1 MLTLAI
7 ATATEQVGVAL
18 GRAGGQVNSIHLQ
31 QGRRHGEVLAPA
43 IRSLMGLTGTTL
55 QQVEL
60 IAVDTGP
67 GLFTGLRVG
76 VATAKALASA
86 LHVPVAAC
94 SSLEIL
100 AAPVATVGMKIVSV
114 VDARRGEV
122 FWQLF
127 DPEPSSEAKVGPP
140 SDLVS
145 DLRGPVIAVGDGALR
160 YRAELELVEGLSVA
174 GPEHAHPSAAVLV
187 ELAATSPGLSPEK
200 ITPEY
205 MRGPDVRIG
214 WEQRDA

>member
-7 ATATEQVGVAL
+7 ATATEQVGVAV

-31 QGRRHGEVLAPA
+31 QGRRHGEVLAPS
-43 IRSLMGLTGTTL
+43 IRSLMGLTGTVL
-55 QQVEL
+55 QDIEL

-94 SSLEIL
+94 SSLELL
-100 AAPVATVGMKIVSV
+100 AAPFATADRPVVSV

-122 FWQLF
+122 FWQMF
-127 DPEPSSEAKVGPP
+127 DPAPASEAKVGPP
-140 SDLVS
+140 SDLAS
-145 DLRGPVIAVGDGALR
+145 ELRGPVIAVGDGALR
-160 YRAELELVEGLSVA
+160 YRAELESLDGVSIA
-174 GPEHAHPSAAVLV
+174 GPSHAHPSAAVLV
-187 ELAATSPGLSPEK
+187 ELAATSAGLSAEK

-214 WEQRDA
+214 WEQRGD